1 MKLQNLLNRT
11 RCRGHAIMPAMW
23 AVLVSTSLSAAY
35 AMLLI
40 GGGQSARAHA
50 AEAAPAVT
58 TPATTPAATG
68 DRLSSDGLFKAY
80 VDWLHTAHAHA
91 AAHGEQRLLPS
102 QF

>member
-11 RCRGHAIMPAMW
+11 RCHGRAIMHAMGGM
-23 AVLVSTSLSAAY
+23 LVSAALSAAY

-50 AEAAPAVT
+50 AEAAPA
-58 TPATTPAATG
+58 PATRPATAG
-68 DRLSSDGLFKAY
+68 DRLSGDGLFKAY

>member
-11 RCRGHAIMPAMW
+11 RCHGRAIMHAMW
-23 AVLVSTSLSAAY
+23 AVLESTSLSAAY

-40 GGGQSARAHA
+40 GGGQSAHAHA
-50 AEAAPAVT
+50 ALTAPAVT
-58 TPATTPAATG
+58 TPSMTSAAAA
-68 DRLSSDGLFKAY
+68 DRLSGNVLFDAY

>member
-1 MKLQNLLNRT
+1 LKLQNLLSRT
-11 RCRGHAIMPAMW
+11 RCHGRAIMHAMW
-23 AVLVSTSLSAAY
+23 AVFVSGSLSAAY

-50 AEAAPAVT
+50 AEVSPA
-58 TPATTPAATG
+58 PATTPATAG
-68 DRLSSDGLFKAY
+68 DRLSGDGLFKAY